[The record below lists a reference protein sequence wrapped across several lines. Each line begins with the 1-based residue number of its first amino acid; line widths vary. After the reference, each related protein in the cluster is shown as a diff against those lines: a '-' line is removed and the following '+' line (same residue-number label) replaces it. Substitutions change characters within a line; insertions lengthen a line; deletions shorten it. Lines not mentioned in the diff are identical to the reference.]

1 MWLLRLLWVAL
12 ALVMGFTV
20 EGSVALSVWF
30 AVVGLSIVCLVAPST
45 WGLTVLRMVA
55 PAVVIA
61 AVLAWVQRDSVA
73 LGGASL
79 AIAVLVALVTASG
92 EVGEA
97 MVQGNAY
104 GSEHRFP
111 LRPPAAM
118 LLPMALSWVVWC
130 GLSLGAVTLLVQRQW
145 VVGIALGVAALALTW
160 FLGRRFHRFAARWL
174 VLLPGSVVLHD
185 GMVLGE
191 TLMVQRSNVAGA
203 RLALADTEAADLT
216 GPAGGHALEV
226 AVREMVLAVFAA
238 TPNEPKGRAI
248 HLQSFLVAPT
258 RPGRALTAMAD
269 AKLPMT

>member
-1 MWLLRLLWVAL
+1 MLRLLWVAL

-20 EGSVALSVWF
+20 SGSIALSAWL

-55 PAVVIA
+55 PALVPA
-61 AVLAWVQRDSVA
+61 AVLAWVQSDSA
-73 LGGASL
+73 ARGGASL
-79 AIAVLVALVTASG
+79 ALAALTALVTASG

-118 LLPMALSWVVWC
+118 LVPMALSWLVWC
-130 GLSLGAVTLLVQRQW
+130 ALSLTAVTLLVQHQW
-145 VVGIALGVAALALTW
+145 IGGVPLAAVAVAATW
-160 FLGRRFHRFAARWL
+160 FLGRRFHRFAGRWL
-174 VLLPGSVVLHD
+174 VLLPGSVVVHD
-185 GMVLGE
+185 GVVLGE
-191 TLMVQRSNVAGA
+191 TLMVQRTNVAGA
-203 RLALADTEAADLT
+203 RLALADTDAADLT

-269 AKLPMT
+269 AKLPMS

>member
-1 MWLLRLLWVAL
+1 MLRLLWVAL
-12 ALVMGFTV
+12 AVVMGLTV
-20 EGSVALSVWF
+20 SGGVALSVWF

-45 WGLTVLRMVA
+45 WGLTVLRMVT
-55 PAVVIA
+55 PAVVPA
-61 AVLAWVQRDSVA
+61 AALAWVQRDSVVWGA
-73 LGGASL
+73 ASL
-79 AIAVLVALVTASG
+79 ALAVLAALLTASG

-118 LLPMALSWVVWC
+118 LLPMALSWLVWC
-130 GLSLGAVTLLVQRQW
+130 GAALGGTVLLVREEW
-145 VVGIALGVAALALTW
+145 LVGAALAVVAVAASW

-185 GMVLGE
+185 SVVLGE
-191 TLMVQRSNVAGA
+191 TLMVQRGNVAGA

-216 GPAGGHALEV
+216 GPAAGHALEI
-226 AVREMVLAVFAA
+226 AVREMVLAVFAP
-238 TPNEPKGRAI
+238 TPQQPKGRAI

-269 AKLPMT
+269 AKLPMA

>member
-55 PAVVIA
+55 PAVVLA

-79 AIAVLVALVTASG
+79 ALAVLVALVTASG

-118 LLPMALSWVVWC
+118 LVPMALSWIVWC
-130 GLSLGAVTLLVQRQW
+130 AAALGALTLLVRGQW
-145 VVGIALGVAALALTW
+145 LVGGVLAVVAVAVAW

-185 GMVLGE
+185 GVVLGE
-191 TLMVQRSNVAGA
+191 TLMVQRTNVAGA

-216 GPAGGHALEV
+216 GPAAGHALEI

-238 TPNEPKGRAI
+238 TPSEPKGRAI

-269 AKLPMT
+269 AKLPMA